1 MEVTRQIDI
10 KSADGA
16 STLLTTTFEGAKGY
30 YSLMQHDY
38 IVLPFKLR
46 TPIDFKIGSYV
57 DLRGVFDDALGG
69 KLAKMYYVTEL
80 QNPSYNTSTGAY
92 EYQLRLNAYYW
103 LWNNFIFKYT
113 PESTAGEAS
122 WSLTAPLD
130 VQLGVFLRNLSE
142 LGFTYNGV
150 PYEYSI
156 DSTVENKAV
165 AMTYDNTRL
174 LDALFSMG
182 GENAWDC
189 DVWVTENVI
198 HFGRCEHGDA
208 VKIEIGVE
216 ASDMTRNESRGTFA
230 TRIYAFGSTRNIPEN
245 YRETG
250 NPDLTVNGIV
260 QKRLML
266 PADTPYID
274 AYPDMQPFEVV
285 ECVMVNEA
293 IYPKRIGTLSD
304 VKTVDRAIE
313 DGEGNQTGT
322 FKAYQYK
329 DTGLTFSDEYKLE
342 GKELR
347 IVFKSGKLNG
357 LDFGVTFNPEG
368 ANPAEQLW
376 EIVANED
383 YGRRLPDEV
392 MKPENGDKYI
402 LYGFNIKLV
411 SDQYTP
417 EAEQDLKEWAQ
428 GQADRM
434 KIDDGTYTVPLRSSY
449 VREDM
454 ISRTYDVGQKVNL
467 VNPSFFGE
475 EGRISR
481 VIGWEMCLDIP
492 SDNPVYT
499 IGESAQ
505 YSRLTEIEDKVDS
518 LVFNGQTYQGGGSGS
533 GMGVYIIKT
542 NDSTPASDSNVFSAL
557 KALAMFLR
565 KDKEDATNYLLR
577 MLGGAQFFPFTQGM
591 IGGSGAAFYKNAAG
605 KVYMEADGAYLR
617 DELVVPQI
625 TFNCI
630 DVISGD
636 KANTFAFG
644 TIKSVDT
651 ENKTAELDL
660 LEDQTGT
667 LHVNDICR
675 GVFHNLDGGNQQDDM
690 EDDNGFYGYA
700 GFSTSYFTPTE
711 IVTNEPGKMVFRYS
725 LQAGTSVHPMKGMN
739 FFAYGN
745 FTDKTRQSITYETRY
760 YTRRLKD
767 VNTWVIDPTKN
778 ISMQDGLL
786 EGLTIGGMVMHGY
799 GTFQENCYFTG
810 VNIQFTPDTEEALKG
825 QDAYSVSLSSYE
837 RVVKMDEDGN
847 IVSLLEALNVVT
859 GNGNVITGDKNVIT
873 EQKRIQTHVQA
884 FKGSAELLYS
894 EAMEAGAYVVT
905 LSPQG
910 CTASVEGGI
919 VSIDSITATENCFV
933 DIQVNCE
940 GNAVFDKRFSVSI
953 IRDGSDVYTVDL
965 DNEMASVACDAEGN
979 IVAGLPVTS
988 GVAFYRG
995 TKELQ
1000 ISSVVVVPPEG
1011 VTCSVEAN
1019 THIITVSAIGKDVS
1033 ESFGITVTVTAL
1045 DNNVPVARSTVMTV
1059 LKMKAGENATIYQLA
1074 PSANIVKID
1083 KAGNYSES
1091 YIACSV
1097 RKTDGKSVEVLT
1109 ALPEGITMSVRKDGL
1124 AEQAY
1129 TLNDDIATDGL
1140 VRSVEFR
1147 LKQDGT
1153 LIDTETVPVVADGTD
1168 GFTNI
1173 IADLDNEM
1181 ASVACDAE
1189 GNVTAGLPIV
1199 STVRLYYGTE
1209 EMALDSLEVEKP
1221 AGVTV
1226 GTDKETGKVTIS
1238 AIADYTPDMV
1248 SVPVTCSGTFGGQS
1262 YERTAYIK
1270 INKVK
1275 PGADGENAVIYSL
1288 IVEPSTVKI
1297 DKSGDLS
1304 SSSVSCKVR
1313 KTDGANSSVAA
1324 SLPDGYSIRTYV
1336 DGSYQD
1342 SYTTASVTASVDDTM
1357 QSVGFRLM
1365 NGTAVMDEET
1375 VPVVRD
1381 GIDGLGSV
1389 TLDLDNEMA
1398 SVACDADGNVVN
1410 GLPITVNFSMYFGTD
1425 VMDIT
1430 SITNASVS
1438 GVSVTNSASGSKS
1451 TITNISS
1458 SAPDNIELEY
1468 TVKGTYEGNTYER
1481 KVVFRILKVSAGKN
1495 GENAVIYQLLPSLNV
1510 IKVDKN
1516 GSYVNSS
1523 ISCGVTKNDGGTV
1536 STVTSLPSGMRMT
1549 FQRDSGS
1556 ETSYIRGSSVSVT
1569 SASEKVSFRL
1579 YIDNVLADMETVPV
1593 VKDGT
1598 DGKDGQD
1605 GQDGADGRPGSDGA
1619 DGKQGIQG
1627 CVIRTSIWATGRDYH
1642 NDSNSTD
1649 ETVIR
1654 YIDVALTEANTDT
1667 GWRAFRCKKSHTS
1680 SGNSSSLYD
1689 TELWE
1694 EFGDNV
1700 SAIFTDL
1707 IIAKNAQLAFMQGNR
1722 IIIVDEENGIT
1733 AGISGYSDGIRFWA
1747 GSQLPDDAPFRVD
1760 YKGRVW
1766 ATDGV
1771 FSGDISARTMTLKL
1785 ATNSTSQE
1793 INGALILNWD
1803 NIGLFPEL
1811 NINEAR
1817 VIEIIYP
1824 LQSRTNTSVT
1834 LKGVNSNVRFSPNG
1848 DRLSNA
1854 PTSLYISN
1862 IQGCYFRC
1870 IGVNEAGITFWYI
1883 MPMNSD
1889 SETVLKEG

>member
-1 MEVTRQIDI
+1 MATQAKIDI
-10 KSADGA
+10 KSAGGT
-16 STLLTTTFEGAKGY
+16 TLLSTSINKGAKGY

-174 LDALFSMG
+174 LDALFLMG

-245 YRETG
+245 YRETS

-329 DTGLTFSDEYKLE
+329 DAGLTFDEEYILE
-342 GKELR
+342 GQELR
-347 IVFKSGKLNG
+347 IVFQSGKLNG

-417 EAEQDLKEWAQ
+417 EAEQELKEWAQ

-434 KIDDGTYTVPLRSSY
+434 KIDDGTYTVPLRASY

-467 VNPSFFGE
+467 VNPFFFGT

-481 VIGWEMCLDIP
+481 VIGWKMCLDIP

-518 LVFNGQTYQGGGSGS
+518 LVFNGQTYQGTGGGSG
-533 GMGVYIIKT
+533 VYVIRT

-557 KALAMFLR
+557 RSLVTFLR
-565 KDKEDATNYLLR
+565 KDKEDSTQYPLR
-577 MLGGAQFFPFTQGM
+577 LLGGAHFFPFVQGM

-605 KVYMEADGAYLR
+605 KTYMEADGAYLR
-617 DELVVPQI
+617 DELIVPQI

-651 ENKTAELDL
+651 EDKTAELDL

-675 GVFHNLDGGNQQDDM
+675 GVFHNLDGSNLQDDM
-690 EDDNGFYGYA
+690 EDANGFYGYA

-837 RVVKMDEDGN
+837 RVVKTDEDGN

-859 GNGNVITGDKNVIT
+859 GDENVITGDKNVIT
-873 EQKRIQTHVQA
+873 TQKRIQTHVQA
-884 FKGSAELLYS
+884 FKGSTELLYS

-910 CTASVEGGI
+910 CTASIEGGI

-953 IRDGSDVYTVDL
+953 IRDGSDAYTLDL

-979 IVAGLPVTS
+979 AVAGLPVTS
-988 GVAFYRG
+988 GVAFYKG
-995 TKELQ
+995 TKPLP
-1000 ISSVVVVPPEG
+1000 ISNVAVEAPAG
-1011 VTCSVEAN
+1011 VTCSVDEE
-1019 THIITVSAIGKDVS
+1019 THAVTVSAIGKDVP

-1045 DNNVPVARSTVMTV
+1045 DDNVPVTRSTVMTV
-1059 LKMKAGENATIYQLA
+1059 LKMKAGENATLYQLA
-1074 PSANIVKID
+1074 PSVNIVKID
-1083 KAGNYSES
+1083 KEGNYSES
-1091 YIACSV
+1091 YVACSV
-1097 RKTDGKSVEVLT
+1097 RKTDGKNVEILT
-1109 ALPEGITMSVRKDGL
+1109 ALPEGITLSVRKDGL

-1129 TLNDDIATDGL
+1129 SLNDDIATDGL
-1140 VRSVEFR
+1140 SRSVEFR

-1168 GFTNI
+1168 GFTNV

-1181 ASVACDAE
+1181 ASVACDAD
-1189 GNVTAGLPIV
+1189 GKVTAGLPIV

-1209 EMALDSLEVEKP
+1209 EMELDSLEVEEP
-1221 AGVTV
+1221 AGVTASA
-1226 GTDKETGKVTIS
+1226 DKATGKITVS

-1248 SVPVTCSGTFGGQS
+1248 SLPVTCSGTFGGQS

-1275 PGADGENAVIYSL
+1275 PGANGENAVIYSL

-1297 DKSGDLS
+1297 DKNGDLS
-1304 SSSVSCKVR
+1304 VSSVSCKVR
-1313 KTDGANSSVAA
+1313 KTDGSNSSVAA
-1324 SLPDGYSIRTYV
+1324 SLPDGYSIHTYV
-1336 DGSYQD
+1336 DGSYED
-1342 SYTTASVTASVDDTM
+1342 SYTSASVTANVDDTM

-1365 NGTAVMDEET
+1365 DGTTVMDEET

-1398 SVACDADGNVVN
+1398 SVACNESGGVVN
-1410 GLPITVNFSMYFGTD
+1410 GLPITVNFSMFFGTEE
-1425 VMDIT
+1425 MEIT
-1430 SITNASVS
+1430 SITNAFVS
-1438 GVSVTNSASGSKS
+1438 GLIVTNSASESKS
-1451 TITNISS
+1451 TVTSISS
-1458 SAPDNIELEY
+1458 SAPDTIELEY
-1468 TVKGTYEGNTYER
+1468 AVRGMHDRTLYER
-1481 KVVFRILKVSAGKN
+1481 KAVFRILKVGAGKN

-1510 IKVDKN
+1510 IKVNKN

-1523 ISCGVTKNDGGTV
+1523 ISCGVTKNDGGKV

-1549 FQRDSGS
+1549 IQQDSDS
-1556 ETSYIRGSSVSVT
+1556 ETSYTRGSSVSVT
-1569 SASEKVSFRL
+1569 SASEEVSFRL

-1598 DGKDGQD
+1598 DGQD
-1605 GQDGADGRPGSDGA
+1605 GQDGANGRPGSDGA

-1627 CVIRTSIWATGRDYH
+1627 CVIRTSIWASGREYR
-1642 NDSNSTD
+1642 NDSGINDDSI
-1649 ETVIR
+1649 IR
-1654 YIDVALTEANTDT
+1654 YIDVALTQANTDT
-1667 GWRAFRCKKSHTS
+1667 GWRAYRCKKTHTS
-1680 SGNSSSLYD
+1680 SGNSASLYD
-1689 TELWE
+1689 TEYWE
-1694 EFGDNV
+1694 EFSENV

-1722 IIIVDEENGIT
+1722 IIIVDEDNGIT
-1733 AGISGYSDGIRFWA
+1733 AGMSGYSDGIRFWA
-1747 GSQLPDDAPFRVD
+1747 GSQMPDDAPFRVD

-1766 ATDGV
+1766 ATDGT
-1771 FSGDISARTMTLKL
+1771 FSGDLSAKMMTLKR
-1785 ATNSTSQE
+1785 NTSGTSE
-1793 INGALILNWD
+1793 AINGALVTIFDEL
-1803 NIGLFPEL
+1803 GRFPE
-1811 NINEAR
+1811 ISGDDVM
-1817 VIEIIYP
+1817 VIEILYP
-1824 LQSRTNTSVT
+1824 LMTRTIKTVT
-1834 LKGVNSNVRFSPNG
+1834 LMGVNSNVYF
-1848 DRLSNA
+1848 A
-1854 PTSLYISN
+1854 PDNDVPDAVSSLTIGN

-1870 IGVNEAGITFWYI
+1870 FGFNFNGKTYWSV
-1883 MPMNSD
+1883 MPMND
-1889 SETVLKEG
+1889 QARIELENA

>member
-1 MEVTRQIDI
+1 MATQTKIDI
-10 KSADGA
+10 RSASGE
-16 STLLTTTFEGAKGY
+16 TLLQTAINEGAKGY

-69 KLAKMYYVTEL
+69 KLAKMYYVTEN
-80 QNPSYNTSTGAY
+80 QNPTYNTSTSAY

-113 PESTAGEAS
+113 PENTAGEAS

-156 DSTVENKAV
+156 DPTVGNKAV
-165 AMTYDNTRL
+165 AMTYDNMHL

-208 VKIEIGVE
+208 VKIETGVE
-216 ASDMTRNESRGTFA
+216 ASDMTRNESKGTFA
-230 TRIYAFGSTRNIPEN
+230 TRIYAFGSDRNIPEN
-245 YRETG
+245 YRPNTNE
-250 NPDLTVNGIV
+250 DLTVNGIV
-260 QKRLML
+260 QKRLMM
-266 PADTPYID
+266 PEDTPYID
-274 AYPDMQPFEVV
+274 AYPDMHPFEVV
-285 ECVMVNEA
+285 EA
-293 IYPKRIGTLSD
+293 IVVFDEVYPKRIGTLSD
-304 VKTVDRAIE
+304 VQPVDRAIE
-313 DGEGNQTGT
+313 GEGGEQTGT

-329 DTGLTFSDEYKLE
+329 DTGLTFDKKYILE

-347 IVFKSGKLNG
+347 IVFQSGKLNG
-357 LDFGVTFNPEG
+357 LDFGVTFNPNG
-368 ANPAEQLW
+368 SNPAEQLW

-392 MKPENGDKYI
+392 MKPEDGDKYI
-402 LYGFNIKLV
+402 LYGFNIKMV
-411 SDQYTP
+411 SDLYIP
-417 EAEQDLKEWAQ
+417 EAQQELKERAQ
-428 GQADRM
+428 EYVD
-434 KIDDGTYTVPLRSSY
+434 KTKVDDGTYTVPLRASY

-467 VNPSFFGE
+467 VNPSFFGT

-518 LVFNGQTYQGGGSGS
+518 LVFNGQTYQGTGGGSG
-533 GMGVYIIKT
+533 VYVIRT

-557 KALAMFLR
+557 RSLATFLR
-565 KDKEDATNYLLR
+565 KDKEDSTQYLLKL
-577 MLGGAQFFPFTQGM
+577 LGGAHFFPFVQGM

-605 KVYMEADGAYLR
+605 KTYMEADGAYLR
-617 DELVVPQI
+617 DELIVPQI

-667 LHVNDICR
+667 LHMDDICR
-675 GVFHNLDGGNQQDDM
+675 GVFHNLDGSNLQDDM

-711 IVTNEPGKMVFRYS
+711 ITESAPGVMKFRYN

-810 VNIQFTPDTEEALKG
+810 VNIQFTPDIENALKG

-859 GNGNVITGDKNVIT
+859 GDENVITGDKNVIT
-873 EQKRIQTHVQA
+873 TQKRIQTHIQA
-884 FKGSAELLYS
+884 FKGSTELLYS
-894 EAMEAGAYVVT
+894 DTMDAGVYKVT

-953 IRDGSDVYTVDL
+953 IRDGSDAYIVDL
-965 DNEMASVACDAEGN
+965 DNEMSSVACNAEGD

-988 GVAFYRG
+988 GVAFYKG
-995 TKELQ
+995 TKALA
-1000 ISSVVVVPPEG
+1000 ISKVVTEAPAG
-1011 VTCSVEAN
+1011 VTCSVDEE
-1019 THIITVSAIGKDVS
+1019 THSVTVSAIGKEVA
-1033 ESFGITVTVTAL
+1033 ESFGITVTVTA
-1045 DNNVPVARSTVMTV
+1045 DDDGVPVTRSTVMTI
-1059 LKMKAGENATIYQLA
+1059 LKVKAGENATLYRLA
-1074 PSANIVKID
+1074 PSVNIVKID
-1083 KAGNYSES
+1083 KEGNYSETYLS
-1091 YIACSV
+1091 CGV
-1097 RKTDGKSVEVLT
+1097 NKVDGKGVSSLST
-1109 ALPEGITMSVRKDGL
+1109 LSEGIEMTVKKDGL
-1124 AEQAY
+1124 SESGY
-1129 TLNDDIATDGL
+1129 SLNDDIPTEGISK
-1140 VRSVEFR
+1140 SVTFR
-1147 LKQDGT
+1147 LKQEGV
-1153 LIDTETVPVVADGTD
+1153 LIDTETIPIVTDGTD

-1181 ASVACDAE
+1181 ASVACDAD
-1189 GNVTAGLPIV
+1189 GNVTVGLPIV
-1199 STVRLYYGTE
+1199 STLHLYYGTR
-1209 EMALDSLEVEKP
+1209 EMELDSLEVEEP
-1221 AGVTV
+1221 AGVTASA
-1226 GTDKETGKVTIS
+1226 DRETGEITVTSIEG
-1238 AIADYTPDMV
+1238 YTPDMV
-1248 SVPVTCSGTFGGQS
+1248 SIPVICSGTFGGQT

-1275 PGADGENAVIYSL
+1275 PGANGENAVIYSL

-1297 DKSGDLS
+1297 DKNGDLS
-1304 SSSVSCKVR
+1304 VSSVSCKVR
-1313 KTDGANSSVAA
+1313 KTDGNSSSVAG
-1324 SLPDGYSIRTYV
+1324 SLPDGYSIHKYIDGERTNT
-1336 DGSYQD
+1336 
-1342 SYTTASVTASVDDTM
+1342 YTDVSVTTSVSNTM

-1365 NGTAVMDEET
+1365 NGTGIMDEET
-1375 VPVVRD
+1375 VPIVRD

-1410 GLPITVNFSMYFGTD
+1410 GLPITVNLSMYFGTEK
-1425 VMDIT
+1425 MDIT
-1430 SITNASVS
+1430 SITNGDVA
-1438 GVSVTNSASGSKS
+1438 GVGVTNSASGSRS
-1451 TITNISS
+1451 TITSISS
-1458 SAPDNIELEY
+1458 SAPDTIELEY
-1468 TVKGTYEGNTYER
+1468 NVKGTHEGNTYER
-1481 KVVFRILKVSAGKN
+1481 KAVFRILKVGAGKN

-1510 IKVDKN
+1510 IKVNKN

-1536 STVTSLPSGMRMT
+1536 STVASLPSGMRMT
-1549 FQRDSGS
+1549 IQRDIGS
-1556 ETSYIRGSSVSVT
+1556 EASYSIDGSVSVT

-1593 VKDGT
+1593 VKDG
-1598 DGKDGQD
+1598 QD
-1605 GQDGADGRPGSDGA
+1605 GQDGADGSPGSDGV

-1627 CVIRTSIWATGRDYH
+1627 CVIRTSIWADGREYR
-1642 NDSNSTD
+1642 NDSNINDDSI
-1649 ETVIR
+1649 IR
-1654 YIDVALTEANTDT
+1654 YIDVAMTQDNTAT
-1667 GWRAFRCKKSHTS
+1667 GWRAYRCKKTHVS
-1680 SGNSSSLYD
+1680 SNASGGITLFN
-1689 TELWE
+1689 TEYWE
-1694 EFGDNV
+1694 EFSENV

-1722 IIIVDEENGIT
+1722 IIIVDEDNGIT

-1747 GSQLPDDAPFRVD
+1747 GSQFPDDAPFRVD

-1766 ATDGV
+1766 ATDGT
-1771 FSGDISARTMTLKL
+1771 FAGDLSARTMTLKR
-1785 ATNSTSQE
+1785 NTSGTSE
-1793 INGALILNWD
+1793 AINGSLVAAFD
-1803 NIGLFPEL
+1803 NLGRFPEVSGDDVK
-1811 NINEAR
+1811 
-1817 VIEIIYP
+1817 VIEILHP
-1824 LQSRTNTSVT
+1824 LVSRTQYSVT
-1834 LKGVNSNVRFSPNG
+1834 FMGVNSNVYFAPDNDWVHSVSS
-1848 DRLSNA
+1848 LS
-1854 PTSLYISN
+1854 ISN

-1870 IGVNEAGITFWYI
+1870 FGYNNTGKTYWSVV
-1883 MPMNSD
+1883 PMND
-1889 SETVLKEG
+1889 RARIELENA

>member
-1 MEVTRQIDI
+1 MATQAKIDI
-10 KSADGA
+10 KSAGGT
-16 STLLTTTFEGAKGY
+16 TLLSTSINEGAKGY

-174 LDALFSMG
+174 LDALFLMG

-245 YRETG
+245 YRENS

-285 ECVMVNEA
+285 ESVVVFDD

-329 DTGLTFSDEYKLE
+329 DTGLAFDEEYILE
-342 GKELR
+342 GQELR
-347 IVFKSGKLNG
+347 IVFQSGKLNG

-368 ANPAEQLW
+368 ADPAEQLW

-402 LYGFNIKLV
+402 LYGFDIKLV
-411 SDQYTP
+411 SDQYVP
-417 EAEQDLKEWAQ
+417 SAEQELKERAQ
-428 GQADRM
+428 AYVNM
-434 KIDDGTYTVPLRSSY
+434 TKVDDGTYTVPLRASY

-467 VNPSFFGE
+467 VNPSFFGT

-518 LVFNGQTYQGGGSGS
+518 LVFNGQTYQGTGGGSG
-533 GMGVYIIKT
+533 VYVIRT

-557 KALAMFLR
+557 RSLATFLR
-565 KDKEDATNYLLR
+565 KDKEDSTQYLLKL
-577 MLGGAQFFPFTQGM
+577 LGGAHFFPFVQGM

-605 KVYMEADGAYLR
+605 KTYMEADGAYLR
-617 DELVVPQI
+617 DELIVPQI

-667 LHVNDICR
+667 LHMDDICR
-675 GVFHNLDGGNQQDDM
+675 GVFHNLDGSNLQDDM

-711 IVTNEPGKMVFRYS
+711 ITESAPGVMKFRYN

-810 VNIQFTPDTEEALKG
+810 VNIQFTPDIENALKG

-859 GNGNVITGDKNVIT
+859 GDENVITGDKNVIT
-873 EQKRIQTHVQA
+873 TQKRIQTHIQA
-884 FKGSAELLYS
+884 FKGSTELLYS
-894 EAMEAGAYVVT
+894 DTMDAGVYKVT

-953 IRDGSDVYTVDL
+953 IRDGSDAYIVDL
-965 DNEMASVACDAEGN
+965 DNEMSSVACNAEGD

-988 GVAFYRG
+988 GVAFYKG
-995 TKELQ
+995 TKALA
-1000 ISSVVVVPPEG
+1000 ISKVVTEAPAG
-1011 VTCSVEAN
+1011 VTCSVDEE
-1019 THIITVSAIGKDVS
+1019 THSVTVSAIGKEVA
-1033 ESFGITVTVTAL
+1033 ESFGITVTVTA
-1045 DNNVPVARSTVMTV
+1045 DDDGVPVTRSTVMTI
-1059 LKMKAGENATIYQLA
+1059 LKVKAGENATLYRLA
-1074 PSANIVKID
+1074 PSVNIVKID
-1083 KAGNYSES
+1083 KEGNYSETYLS
-1091 YIACSV
+1091 CGV
-1097 RKTDGKSVEVLT
+1097 NKVDGKGVSSLST
-1109 ALPEGITMSVRKDGL
+1109 LSEGIEMTVKKDGL
-1124 AEQAY
+1124 SESGY
-1129 TLNDDIATDGL
+1129 SLNDDIPTEGISK
-1140 VRSVEFR
+1140 SVTFR
-1147 LKQDGT
+1147 LKQEGV
-1153 LIDTETVPVVADGTD
+1153 LIDTETIPIVTDGTD

-1181 ASVACDAE
+1181 ASVACDAD
-1189 GNVTAGLPIV
+1189 GNVTVGLPIV
-1199 STVRLYYGTE
+1199 STLHLYYGTR
-1209 EMALDSLEVEKP
+1209 EMELDSLEVEEP
-1221 AGVTV
+1221 AGVTASA
-1226 GTDKETGKVTIS
+1226 DRETGEITVTSIEG
-1238 AIADYTPDMV
+1238 YTPDMV
-1248 SVPVTCSGTFGGQS
+1248 SIPVICSGTFGGQT

-1275 PGADGENAVIYSL
+1275 PGANGENAVIYSL

-1297 DKSGDLS
+1297 DKNGDLS
-1304 SSSVSCKVR
+1304 VSSVSCKVR
-1313 KTDGANSSVAA
+1313 KTDGNSSSVAG
-1324 SLPDGYSIRTYV
+1324 SLPDGYSIHKYIDGERTNT
-1336 DGSYQD
+1336 
-1342 SYTTASVTASVDDTM
+1342 YTDVSVTTSVSNTM

-1365 NGTAVMDEET
+1365 NGTGIMDEET
-1375 VPVVRD
+1375 VPIVRD

-1410 GLPITVNFSMYFGTD
+1410 GLPITVNLSMYFGTEK
-1425 VMDIT
+1425 MDIT
-1430 SITNASVS
+1430 SITNGDVA
-1438 GVSVTNSASGSKS
+1438 GVGVTNSASGSRS
-1451 TITNISS
+1451 TITSISS
-1458 SAPDNIELEY
+1458 SAPDTIELEY
-1468 TVKGTYEGNTYER
+1468 NVKGTHEGNTYER
-1481 KVVFRILKVSAGKN
+1481 KAVFRILKVGAGNN
-1495 GENAVIYQLLPSLNV
+1495 GENAVIYQLIPSLNV
-1510 IKVDKN
+1510 IKVNKN
-1516 GSYVNSS
+1516 GIYVNSS

-1536 STVTSLPSGMRMT
+1536 STVASLPSGMRMT
-1549 FQRDSGS
+1549 IQRDSGS
-1556 ETSYIRGSSVSVT
+1556 ETSYSIGGSVSVT

-1593 VKDGT
+1593 VKDG
-1598 DGKDGQD
+1598 QD
-1605 GQDGADGRPGSDGA
+1605 GQDGADGSPGSDGV

-1627 CVIRTSIWATGRDYH
+1627 CVIRTSIWADGREYR
-1642 NDSNSTD
+1642 NDSNINDDSI
-1649 ETVIR
+1649 IR
-1654 YIDVALTEANTDT
+1654 YIDVAMTQDNTAT
-1667 GWRAFRCKKSHTS
+1667 GWRAYRCKKTHVS
-1680 SGNSSSLYD
+1680 SNASGGITLFN
-1689 TELWE
+1689 TEYWE
-1694 EFGDNV
+1694 EFSENV

-1722 IIIVDEENGIT
+1722 IIIVDEDNGIT

-1747 GSQLPDDAPFRVD
+1747 GSQFPDDAPFRVD

-1766 ATDGV
+1766 ATDGT
-1771 FSGDISARTMTLKL
+1771 FAGDLSARTMTLKR
-1785 ATNSTSQE
+1785 NTSGTSE
-1793 INGALILNWD
+1793 AINGSLVAAFD
-1803 NIGLFPEL
+1803 NLGRFPEVSGDDVK
-1811 NINEAR
+1811 
-1817 VIEIIYP
+1817 VIEILHP
-1824 LQSRTNTSVT
+1824 LVSRTQYSVT
-1834 LKGVNSNVRFSPNG
+1834 FMGVNSNVYFSPDN
-1848 DRLSNA
+1848 DWVHSVSSLS
-1854 PTSLYISN
+1854 ISN

-1870 IGVNEAGITFWYI
+1870 FGYNNDGKTYWSVV
-1883 MPMNSD
+1883 PMND
-1889 SETVLKEG
+1889 RARIELENA